1 MGRLSV
7 GATFPLEAKFGV
19 GKSAGTRN
27 AILISL
33 MSPSSL
39 ALSPRSVSI
48 DAAGRGRICNPR
60 APTGRLGGRQ
70 SGEGAATPDPGC
82 SGETDESERKRKP
95 APPKRC
101 FVGTSFRRSSDDDE
115 PYQDREARCR
125 GGRAKQAP
133 ARARRRPRS

>member
-39 ALSPRSVSI
+39 ALPPRSVSI

-70 SGEGAATPDPGC
+70 SGEGAATPDPVVAARPTRA
-82 SGETDESERKRKP
+82 SG
-95 APPKRC
+95 
-101 FVGTSFRRSSDDDE
+101 
-115 PYQDREARCR
+115 R
-125 GGRAKQAP
+125 GN
-133 ARARRRPRS
+133 RRRPNGVLSEL